1 MGFEELNL
9 PSHWDCKT
17 LAECTSSGNV
27 SYGIVQPGQFDPHGV
42 GIIRVN
48 NFQNDHLDVS
58 DVLKVST
65 DIESKFSKTRLDG
78 GEVLLTLVGSTG
90 LSAVVPPE
98 LKGWNVA
105 RAVAVIQPGKEVSA
119 EWINICL
126 QSPYTKY
133 FLDARANTTVQK
145 TLNLKD
151 VKEIP
156 IPIPPKE
163 ERVRIEEI
171 LVSLNQKI
179 TLNRQI
185 NQTLEQMAQTLFKS
199 WFVDFDPVIDNALD
213 AGNAIP
219 DTLQERAEQRRLLR
233 AKADFKPLPAAT
245 RALFP
250 SEFEETELGWVP
262 KGWEVKNLGELVTVK
277 RGGSPRPIQDF
288 LVPEGLPWVKISD
301 ATASDSR
308 FLSTTKEF
316 IKPEGLNK
324 TVLLQKGELILSNSA
339 TPGLPK
345 FLELDACIHDGWL
358 YFPEKRHIS
367 DLYLYQLFLE
377 IRPLLVQQG
386 NGSVFTN
393 LKTDILKQHSMVVPT
408 SNVLRSF
415 EKQVFAF
422 HSKIQQV
429 NQENQNLQK
438 IRDIL
443 LPQLISGELALDDL
457 PEIPSP

>member
-1 MGFEELNL
+1 MGNDVIQVKLGDVCDFLGGFAFKSEDL
-9 PSHWDCKT
+9 
-17 LAECTSSGNV
+17 
-27 SYGIVQPGQFDPHGV
+27 
-42 GIIRVN
+42 N
-48 NFQNDHLDVS
+48 NFCGVPVVKIKNVNDKIVTLDDVQFFPIDKIS
-58 DVLKVST
+58 DKHSKFLLQHGDVLIAMTGQGSVGRVGRFYSN
-65 DIESKFSKTRLDG
+65 
-78 GEVLLTLVGSTG
+78 GERVLLNQRVGKFLPKKTIDLGYLYYILSSEKYEQILFNSASGSGQPNLSPDIIKSVLIPYVPLAIQKKISYVLTTLD
-90 LSAVVPPE
+90 
-98 LKGWNVA
+98 
-105 RAVAVIQPGKEVSA
+105 R
-119 EWINICL
+119 
-126 QSPYTKY
+126 
-133 FLDARANTTVQK
+133 
-145 TLNLKD
+145 
-151 VKEIP
+151 
-156 IPIPPKE
+156 
-163 ERVRIEEI
+163 
-171 LVSLNQKI
+171 KI

-213 AGNAIP
+213 AGSDIP

-233 AKADFKPLPAAT
+233 AKSDFKPLPAET

-429 NQENQNLQK
+429 NQENQSLQK

-457 PEIPSP
+457 PEDVAEAAEVL